1 MIDFYNDQ
9 RIKFID
15 FNAYQLI
22 FLVVLRLTVNL
33 IWTLLSY

>member
-22 FLVVLRLTVNL
+22 FFGRFAANG
-33 IWTLLSY
+33 